1 MSSDADHWLGRK
13 RLTTLLIKYHQTLAC
28 SLFFSPRHTSA
39 VSFLFSIKLTKS
51 FFLDLRMFLKAVTL
65 VASLD
70 KGEKWKF
77 KKTKL
82 CGCSMAACVVGDEK

>member
-1 MSSDADHWLGRK
+1 LVGQEEINYSPYQVPSDIGML
-13 RLTTLLIKYHQTLAC
+13 
-28 SLFFSPRHTSA
+28 SFFSPRHTSA

-70 KGEKWKF
+70 KGEKMEVQKDKVMW
-77 KKTKL
+77 L
-82 CGCSMAACVVGDEK
+82 QYGSMCCWR